1 MSTITIRLPD
11 NQHER
16 LKQMAQRRGIS
27 LNKLFELFSTQALS
41 EFDTES
47 RFRALAAQGDPKRG
61 LDLLDKLDK
70 HFETAPEDNEKA

>member
-11 NQHER
+11 SQHER
-16 LKQMAQRRGIS
+16 LKQLAQKRGIS

-41 EFDTES
+41 EYDTEA

-61 LDLLDKLDK
+61 IALLDRLDQ
-70 HFETAPEDNEKA
+70 HFDAASDVDEKP